1 MEPFIKTTVPG
12 RDGLECLCCEVCH
25 QYEEKKWSQRLNVNW
40 HDHCNCTCLATLNCC
55 SATSC
60 SNLSPRLCVCRMLIP
75 MIGSALTADIAK
87 TTKHGVRGDAWCHLA
102 ITPSPCPGG
111 RGPLDCNLHLLEKML
126 LARVPPKKTKQNN
139 QMQHAGH
146 FFCQGGEDAVNEG
159 GVK

>member
-1 MEPFIKTTVPG
+1 MVSSACVVRCVINMKK
-12 RDGLECLCCEVCH
+12 
-25 QYEEKKWSQRLNVNW
+25 KKWSQRLNVNW

-111 RGPLDCNLHLLEKML
+111 RGPLDCNLHLLERML